1 MVMIQSKRTA
11 YVINLKRRPDR
22 LSAFYEKFRK
32 FHNDKK
38 TSLFLKEAVDAEELE
53 SNENYKKLF
62 KNKKTRL
69 TKGEIGCFISH
80 YEVFKEI
87 IDKKLPYAII
97 YEDDVEFHS
106 KFTELC
112 NKVFDQLPKDF
123 QLLYLG
129 GRHTC
134 VYAQYLEP
142 ITQNIS
148 KHFPTIISPV
158 DSDRTTHAY
167 VVSNSCC
174 QILCDLIEE
183 QTEYNLAIDHFI
195 LRNLLAMKIPVLNAN
210 PLICWSDNCSGDIRR

>member
-1 MVMIQSKRTA
+1 MVMIQSNRTA
-11 YVINLKRRPDR
+11 YVINLKKRPDR

-69 TKGEIGCFISH
+69 TKGEIACFLSH

-87 IDKKLPYAII
+87 IDKKLNFAVI

-106 KFTELC
+106 KFAEIS
-112 NKVFDQLPKDF
+112 NKVFEEIPKDF

-142 ITQNIS
+142 ITPNIS

-167 VVSNSCC
+167 IISNSCC
-174 QILCDLIEE
+174 QILCDLIET
-183 QTEYNLAIDHFI
+183 QTEFNLAIDHFI
-195 LRNLLAMKIPVLNAN
+195 LRSLLSIKIPVLNSV
-210 PLICWSDNCSGDIRR
+210 PLICFSNNSDGNIRR